1 MGSTGVPRALAD
13 GDDEA
18 SAVDSPVGPRARR
31 AGKRRTTRMRW
42 RTNPEVIVQRLG
54 DSMVLVNLATDRILE
69 LNDTAAT
76 LFELA
81 GSGLSDEEMTDRLV
95 EEFGV
100 EPQAARQEL
109 NAALELLAGER
120 VVERRLL
127 EDDDL

>member
-1 MGSTGVPRALAD
+1 
-13 GDDEA
+13 
-18 SAVDSPVGPRARR
+18 
-31 AGKRRTTRMRW
+31 MRW